1 MDEMPK
7 IVADEMVYHAA
18 LQTVLERGY
27 AGAATKQIAE
37 AANISEVTLFR
48 KYGNKANLIKQAISA
63 LTKQI
68 DFESAT
74 QYTGNAAADLLRVT
88 QMYQGTAD
96 KNGQFIYAIILEI
109 QRNPDLI
116 EVIDEPLGMFNAI
129 GQLLARYQA
138 EGIIKQEHPLSA
150 VAALLGPLMA
160 TNMIRGVVANISFPR
175 IDLANHVDCF
185 LNGRYT
191 QSMGA

>member
-1 MDEMPK
+1 MPK
-7 IVADEMVYHAA
+7 IVADDTIYSAA
-18 LQTVLERGY
+18 MQTVLERGY
-27 AGAATKQIAE
+27 AGATTKQIAE

-48 KYGNKANLIKQAISA
+48 KYGNKAKLIKQAISA
-63 LTKQI
+63 LAKQI

-88 QMYQGTAD
+88 QMYQGTTD

-109 QRNPDLI
+109 HRNPDLI
-116 EVIDEPLGMFNAI
+116 DVIHEPMGMFDAI

-138 EGIIKQEHPLSA
+138 EGILKHEDPFSA
-150 VAALLGPLMA
+150 VAGLLGPLMA
-160 TNMIRGVVANISFPR
+160 TNMIRGVSANIPFPP
-175 IDLANHVDCF
+175 IDLLQHVDSF

-191 QSMGA
+191 QSTNT